1 MKQITQGAAIYLD
14 VGANIFY
21 FYIIIYNINFIPE
34 NLTISAEK
42 RVKQRGAA
50 INIYISIKLTGK
62 YTALQGN

>member
-14 VGANIFY
+14 VGANIF
-21 FYIIIYNINFIPE
+21 NFIPE